1 MTVITFA
8 ASIIGPFVSFLDID
22 TICYITSMRVALLL
36 LSSSWIHSLCNGFYD
51 VAAKRQRD
59 GKILLEPE
67 G

>member
-22 TICYITSMRVALLL
+22 TICYITSICVALLL
-36 LSSSWIHSLCNGFYD
+36 LSSSGIHSLCNGFY
-51 VAAKRQRD
+51 VVVAKRQRD

>member
-22 TICYITSMRVALLL
+22 TICYITSICVALLL
-36 LSSSWIHSLCNGFYD
+36 LSSSWIHSLCNDFY
-51 VAAKRQRD
+51 VVVAKRQRD